1 MDVRALQGNNN
12 PGNERGNERGSNNA
26 DRWEQLIGRGAF
38 YCGRCDQAWLLIA
51 ADDSVEHICKNCG
64 DPLAQLIRG
73 RPVALKSARPE
84 GGQPDRRIA

>member
-1 MDVRALQGNNN
+1 MDVRALPGNINLE
-12 PGNERGNERGSNNA
+12 NERGLERGSNA

-51 ADDSVEHICKNCG
+51 ADDAVEHFCKNCG

-73 RPVALKSARPE
+73 RPVARRS
-84 GGQPDRRIA
+84 GQPDRRIA